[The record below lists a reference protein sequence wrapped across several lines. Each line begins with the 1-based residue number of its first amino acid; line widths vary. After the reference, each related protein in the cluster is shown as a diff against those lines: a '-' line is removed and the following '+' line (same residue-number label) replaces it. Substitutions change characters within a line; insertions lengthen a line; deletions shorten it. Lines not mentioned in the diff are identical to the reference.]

1 MRRHSV
7 DHCKQAASVLGLLSE
22 AVSRRTAQAKG
33 LLTLPPPCK
42 AVPRK
47 QEELRKHQNFPDRG
61 HPQTAQARKDQT

>member
-7 DHCKQAASVLGLLSE
+7 DRCERAASVLGLLSE
-22 AVSRRTAQAKG
+22 AVSRRTAQARG

-47 QEELRKHQNFPDRG
+47 QEGLRKHQNFPDRG